1 MTSDKTSAFK
11 NTLAKIIS
19 VVYHPLLITLY
30 GLLIIFSAPTIFE
43 YLPLVYKKTLLLIVL
58 LNNVLI
64 PLSLM
69 PYLKYRQLISSW
81 FVIDRKERMI
91 PLITTSIF
99 YFITL
104 YIIITFR
111 IPVFIKAF
119 ILTSAVLSSIIT
131 VINFW
136 FKISIHSVG
145 AGALIALVIA
155 LSVKSNDPL
164 TFMLIAVILLA
175 GLVLSSRLWLNSH
188 SPKEVWLGFFL
199 GVFASALLLFLF

>member
-1 MTSDKTSAFK
+1 
-11 NTLAKIIS
+11 
-19 VVYHPLLITLY
+19 
-30 GLLIIFSAPTIFE
+30 
-43 YLPLVYKKTLLLIVL
+43 
-58 LNNVLI
+58 
-64 PLSLM
+64 M

-81 FVIDRKERMI
+81 FVTDQKERII

-104 YIIITFR
+104 YIILTFK

-119 ILTSAVLSSIIT
+119 VLASAVLSSIIT

-155 LSVKSNDPL
+155 LSVKSHDPL
-164 TFMLIAVILLA
+164 TLMLIAVIFLA

-199 GVFASALLLFLF
+199 GVFTSALLLFLI